1 MPHRRGHRGKMGVQR
16 GTARGTR
23 YNKGGRVKKYEHGG
37 SHSGNMMNNSC
48 PPGQH
53 MMPNGQCMMDSD
65 MPSTGGRMYEHGG
78 SHCGPGMMY
87 QNGGCVSMQHGGSVS
102 SLTPAQQNGMMPQK
116 GMSNRTGRDGGNFR
130 PRPRALPL
138 RPPRPPGP
146 GLPPPDPRLNQP
158 ISRYKTG
165 GKTRKL
171 RRGGRVKRR

>member
-1 MPHRRGHRGKMGVQR
+1 MPHRREHRRKMGVQR

-37 SHSGNMMNNSC
+37 SH
-48 PPGQH
+48 
-53 MMPNGQCMMDSD
+53 
-65 MPSTGGRMYEHGG
+65 
-78 SHCGPGMMY
+78 CGPGMMY
-87 QNGGCVSMQHGGSVS
+87 QNGGCVSMKHGGSVS

-116 GMSNRTGRDGGNFR
+116 RMSNRTGRDGGNFR

>member
-87 QNGGCVSMQHGGSVS
+87 QNGGCVSMQHGGS
-102 SLTPAQQNGMMPQK
+102 
-116 GMSNRTGRDGGNFR
+116 GNFR

>member
-53 MMPNGQCMMDSD
+53 MMPN
-65 MPSTGGRMYEHGG
+65 
-78 SHCGPGMMY
+78 GPGMMY

>member
-78 SHCGPGMMY
+78 SHCGPGMM
-87 QNGGCVSMQHGGSVS
+87 
-102 SLTPAQQNGMMPQK
+102 PQK